1 MVSMHCVHMES
12 YLQTYL
18 TNKNMSVE
26 SQDRLWESFSIMRT
40 LAGLE
45 G

>member
-18 TNKNMSVE
+18 TNKNTTIE
-26 SQDRLWESFSIMRT
+26 SQIAGKFQHHEDPS
-40 LAGLE
+40 GLE